1 MKPSV
6 ELKHS
11 CRWLRSWH
19 TPTSSSTT
27 RWTSS
32 RLENRWRY
40 FGKHAYRTT
49 ELLKDIDVQRVSQ
62 KIRAQVHSKSPRT
75 FPLVFQLWQE
85 YPRGSRETALMPH
98 GRRRAAVRR

>member
-11 CRWLRSWH
+11 CRWLRSWR

-40 FGKHAYRTT
+40 FGKYAYRTT
-49 ELLKDIDVQRVSQ
+49 ELLEDIDVQRVSQ
-62 KIRAQVHSKSPRT
+62 KIRVQVHSKGPGT

-85 YPRGSRETALMPH
+85 HTRGSRKATLMPH
-98 GRRRAAVRR
+98 GRGWTAVRR